1 MQTLIPIA
9 LSIVGLCLS
18 AFMLFRKI
26 SHKKLSCPREHP
38 CDTVLHSKFAKT
50 FGLPNE
56 LLGIFYFLAILA
68 LIFLPLFGFS
78 PVWDLYALFFLMIIG
93 GLFSLYL
100 LGLQAFVIKSWCAWC
115 LGIAFTNILLIIS
128 LSSIPTEVFAPLLAK
143 QKTLWVI
150 VHNLGFILGVGS
162 ATITD
167 IFFFRFLKD
176 KVISL
181 EEKETMDTLTSVIWV
196 ALAILVVSGF
206 ALFVPEQARLLA
218 SSKFLLKV
226 FVVGVIIINGVLLNM
241 FVGPYMRRL
250 SFEGSEPAKKF
261 RRLAFALGGVS
272 FTSWYLA
279 FLLGSL
285 RKIHLDFQTALWA
298 YLIIIVFV
306 IIGSQIFE
314 RVVTKK
320 FNKEPNGSDL

>member
-1 MQTLIPIA
+1 MQTFIPIA
-9 LSIVGLCLS
+9 LSLVGIFLS

-26 SHKKLSCPREHP
+26 SHKKLACPREHP

-56 LLGIFYFLAILA
+56 LLGIVYFGFMLA
-68 LIFLPLFGFS
+68 LIFLPLLGLAPS
-78 PVWDLYALFFLMIIG
+78 VVLYAMFFLMILG

-115 LGIAFTNILLIIS
+115 LAIAFTNILLIIS
-128 LSSIPTEVFAPLLAK
+128 LISIPTEIFAPILAK
-143 QKTLWVI
+143 QKVFWVI
-150 VHNLGFILGVGS
+150 LHNLGFILGVGS

-181 EEKETMDTLTSVIWV
+181 EEKQTMDTLTNVIWI
-196 ALAILVVSGF
+196 ALAILVVTGF

-218 SSKFLLKV
+218 SAKFLLKV
-226 FVVGVIIINGVLLNM
+226 FVVGVIIINGILLNM
-241 FVGPYMRRL
+241 FVAPYMRRL
-250 SFEGSEPAKKF
+250 SFEGTVPARRF

-272 FTSWYLA
+272 LTSWYLA

-285 RKIHLDFQTALWA
+285 RKINLDFQTSLWA
-298 YLIIIVFV
+298 YLTLLVFV

-320 FNKEPNGSDL
+320 FNSETESSVL